1 MRGNLFYKVLA
12 TYIIIVLTAM
22 AVVGY
27 MGSRQLRER
36 VLRET
41 EANLKTFAG
50 MVALMAS
57 KESIKE
63 RIAELTALSEARIT
77 LIDGN
82 GDVLA
87 DSDASNAEMDNHL
100 NRPEIQEVRVRG
112 TGTAIRFSRTLGMD
126 TMYVA
131 VPFRKDGKITG
142 YLRLARPLEEI
153 RKAIGHFSFLLF
165 QSFLLVGALSFLIAF
180 LFTSRLVTPI
190 QEMERFTTR
199 LKEGEPAGTLL
210 IDSPD
215 EVGRL
220 ARNINAMV
228 LELQESA
235 RVAGEEKSKLE
246 AAFASMTDGVLVLD
260 DEGRIEAMNSAFKA
274 MLDIRRRDILGKTPI
289 EAIRNLELQEALD
302 LFRKTGAPVTREIKI
317 SGGDRLIL
325 DVTISAIQDLPRNE
339 EKTMIV
345 FHDVTRLKK
354 LERMRVDFVANVTH
368 EIRTPLT
375 AILGFIETLKEGA
388 LDDRETA
395 VRFLDVIGR
404 HAHRL
409 KRLVDDL
416 LVISDIE
423 TGEMRFNMETTSA
436 KAVLESLLPI
446 VEQKA
451 SAKNIAL
458 ERQIPQDLPPIR
470 ADRDRLCQIF
480 LNVLDNAVKFTP
492 EGGKVR
498 VNVYAD
504 GMTNLNV
511 DVEDTGPGIPKDEIP
526 RLGERF
532 YRVDKTR
539 SRELGGTGLGLSIVK
554 HLLKAHGG
562 ELKIESFRG
571 RGTTVTLA
579 FPVSAA
585 GSVVSPEKDLS

>member
-87 DSDASNAEMDNHL
+87 DSDAPNAEMDNHL

-274 MLDIRRRDILGKTPI
+274 MLDIRRRDILSKTPI

-395 VRFLDVIGR
+395 VRFLDVIAR

-458 ERQIPQDLPPIR
+458 ERQIPQDLPSIQ

-492 EGGKVR
+492 EGGTVKVR
-498 VNVYAD
+498 LYTD
-504 GMTNLNV
+504 GMKNLNV
-511 DVEDTGPGIPKDEIP
+511 DVEDTGPGIPKEDIP

-539 SRELGGTGLGLSIVK
+539 SREFGGTGLGLSIVK

-562 ELKIESFRG
+562 EMKIESFRG

-579 FPVSAA
+579 FPASAA
-585 GSVVSPEKDLS
+585 GMIVDPGKDLS

>member
-1 MRGNLFYKVLA
+1 MKGNLFYKVLA

-87 DSDASNAEMDNHL
+87 DSDAPNVEMDNHL

-274 MLDIRRRDILGKTPI
+274 MLDIRRRDILSKTPI

-395 VRFLDVIGR
+395 VRFLDVIAR

-458 ERQIPQDLPPIR
+458 ERQIPQDLPSIQ

-492 EGGKVR
+492 EGGTVKVR
-498 VNVYAD
+498 LYTD
-504 GMTNLNV
+504 GMKNLNV
-511 DVEDTGPGIPKDEIP
+511 DVEDTGPGIPKEDIP

-539 SRELGGTGLGLSIVK
+539 SREFGGTGLGLSIVK

-562 ELKIESFRG
+562 EMKIESFRG

-579 FPVSAA
+579 FPASAA
-585 GSVVSPEKDLS
+585 GMIVDPGKDLS

>member
-1 MRGNLFYKVLA
+1 MKGNLFYKVLA
-12 TYIIIVLTAM
+12 TYIIIILLAM

-27 MGSRQLRER
+27 MGSRQLRDRILKDTETN
-36 VLRET
+36 LR
-41 EANLKTFAG
+41 TFAG
-50 MVALMAS
+50 MIALMAS
-57 KESIKE
+57 KESIRE
-63 RIAELTALSEARIT
+63 RIPELTALSGARIT

-87 DSDASNAEMDNHL
+87 DSDAPNAEMDNHL

-112 TGTAIRFSRTLGMD
+112 TGTATRFSRTLGID

-131 VPFRKDGKITG
+131 APLKTG
-142 YLRLARPLEEI
+142 SEIIGYVRLARPLTEI
-153 RKAIGHFSFLLF
+153 RKTIGNFTFLVF

-180 LFTSRLVTPI
+180 LFTSRLVSPI
-190 QEMERFTTR
+190 QEMEQFTTK
-199 LKEGEPAGTLL
+199 LKNGEYSGTLL
-210 IDSPD
+210 INTSD

-220 ARNINAMV
+220 ARNINYMV

-235 RVAGEEKSKLE
+235 RVANEEKKKLE
-246 AAFASMTDGVLVLD
+246 VAFASMTDGVLVLD
-260 DEGRIEAMNSAFKA
+260 GEDRIEGMNNAFKA

-289 EAIRNLELQEALD
+289 EAFRNLDLQEALD
-302 LFRKTGAPVTREIKI
+302 DFKKTKMPVSREIAI
-317 SGGDRLIL
+317 TGDGRKIL
-325 DVTISAIQDLPRNE
+325 DVNISAILGLPRNE

-368 EIRTPLT
+368 EVRTPLT

-395 VRFLDVIGR
+395 VRFLDIIAR

-423 TGEMRFNMETTSA
+423 TGEMRFHFESA
-436 KAVLESLLPI
+436 SVKAVLDSLLPI
-446 VEQKA
+446 IEQKA
-451 SAKNIAL
+451 SMKNIAL
-458 ERQIPQDLPPIR
+458 ERSIPAEAPAIR

-492 EGGKVR
+492 DGGKVKVR
-498 VNVYAD
+498 LYTD
-504 GMTNLNV
+504 GMKALNV
-511 DVEDTGPGIPKDEIP
+511 EIKDTGPGIPKEEIP

-554 HLLKAHGG
+554 HLLKSHGG
-562 ELKIESFRG
+562 DMNIESQWG
-571 RGTTVTLA
+571 RGTTVTLT
-579 FPVSAA
+579 FPVPPADTTGGFRKA
-585 GSVVSPEKDLS
+585 DG

>member
-63 RIAELTALSEARIT
+63 RIGELTALSEARIT

-87 DSDASNAEMDNHL
+87 DSDAPNAEMDNHL

-395 VRFLDVIGR
+395 VRFLDVIAR

-458 ERQIPQDLPPIR
+458 ERQIPQDLPSIQ

-492 EGGKVR
+492 EGGTVKVR
-498 VNVYAD
+498 LYTD
-504 GMTNLNV
+504 GMKNLNV
-511 DVEDTGPGIPKDEIP
+511 DVEDTGPGIPKEDIP

-539 SRELGGTGLGLSIVK
+539 SREFGGTGLGLSIVK

-562 ELKIESFRG
+562 EMKIESFRG

-579 FPVSAA
+579 FPASAA
-585 GSVVSPEKDLS
+585 GMIVDPGKDLS